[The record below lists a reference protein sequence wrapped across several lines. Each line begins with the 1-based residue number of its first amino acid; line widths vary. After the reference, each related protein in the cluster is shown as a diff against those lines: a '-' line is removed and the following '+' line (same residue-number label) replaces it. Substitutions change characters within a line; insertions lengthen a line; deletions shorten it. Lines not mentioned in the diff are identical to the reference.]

1 MSEIFNVSTNPH
13 VRSKDTTQTIMRDV
27 LIALAPASIFGIY
40 NFGVQALIRIIV
52 GIAVCMASEA
62 VYEYFMHKKITV
74 MDLSAAVTGLLI
86 ALNIPSTLNIG
97 FEIVGCVFA
106 IIIVKQLF
114 GGIGQNF
121 MNPALAARCFLLIA
135 YTGPMT
141 NFVCDAYSGAT
152 PLAILKPGSEVVG
165 QTAPTLLTM
174 FIGKTSGVI
183 GETSVICLLIGAIYL
198 VVRKIISLR
207 IPLSYIGTFAVLI
220 FLFAPGH
227 QFDAMYMLQEI
238 CGGGLILGAFFMAT
252 DYVTSPITPN
262 GKLVFGVCLGLLT
275 FIFRMFGGSAEGVSY
290 AIIFCNLLVPLI
302 ERVTVP
308 KSFGK
313 KKPEK
318 RQRRLHKMKNIIKDA
333 CILFAITLVAGI
345 LLGLV
350 YNVTKDPIAQQNEK
364 AKQKAYQEVIADAD
378 KFEALDG
385 SYASDKVAETAK
397 AVLSASAT
405 DFSKD
410 AVSEVVAG
418 IKNGKIIGFVVT
430 VVAHD
435 GYGGDIKFSVGL
447 STDGTYLGTS
457 ILTISETAGLGM
469 RAKQDPS
476 FLAQFNGTKTSEYKV
491 VTDGTGS
498 SSDSSIDA
506 IGGSTVTS
514 KAITKGVNAAL
525 AVYADLAKANV
536 KTVGGVSVE

>member
-1 MSEIFNVSTNPH
+1 
-13 VRSKDTTQTIMRDV
+13 
-27 LIALAPASIFGIY
+27 
-40 NFGVQALIRIIV
+40 
-52 GIAVCMASEA
+52 
-62 VYEYFMHKKITV
+62 
-74 MDLSAAVTGLLI
+74 
-86 ALNIPSTLNIG
+86 
-97 FEIVGCVFA
+97 
-106 IIIVKQLF
+106 
-114 GGIGQNF
+114 
-121 MNPALAARCFLLIA
+121 
-135 YTGPMT
+135 
-141 NFVCDAYSGAT
+141 
-152 PLAILKPGSEVVG
+152 
-165 QTAPTLLTM
+165 
-174 FIGKTSGVI
+174 
-183 GETSVICLLIGAIYL
+183 
-198 VVRKIISLR
+198 
-207 IPLSYIGTFAVLI
+207 
-220 FLFAPGH
+220 
-227 QFDAMYMLQEI
+227 
-238 CGGGLILGAFFMAT
+238 
-252 DYVTSPITPN
+252 
-262 GKLVFGVCLGLLT
+262 
-275 FIFRMFGGSAEGVSY
+275 
-290 AIIFCNLLVPLI
+290 
-302 ERVTVP
+302 
-308 KSFGK
+308 
-313 KKPEK
+313 
-318 RQRRLHKMKNIIKDA
+318 MKNIIKDA

-378 KFEALDG
+378 KFEALD
-385 SYASDKVAETAK
+385 ASDKLAETAK
-397 AVLSASAT
+397 AVLAASAT

-410 AVSEVVAG
+410 DVSEVVAG

>member
-1 MSEIFNVSTNPH
+1 
-13 VRSKDTTQTIMRDV
+13 
-27 LIALAPASIFGIY
+27 
-40 NFGVQALIRIIV
+40 
-52 GIAVCMASEA
+52 
-62 VYEYFMHKKITV
+62 
-74 MDLSAAVTGLLI
+74 
-86 ALNIPSTLNIG
+86 
-97 FEIVGCVFA
+97 
-106 IIIVKQLF
+106 
-114 GGIGQNF
+114 
-121 MNPALAARCFLLIA
+121 
-135 YTGPMT
+135 
-141 NFVCDAYSGAT
+141 
-152 PLAILKPGSEVVG
+152 
-165 QTAPTLLTM
+165 
-174 FIGKTSGVI
+174 
-183 GETSVICLLIGAIYL
+183 
-198 VVRKIISLR
+198 
-207 IPLSYIGTFAVLI
+207 
-220 FLFAPGH
+220 
-227 QFDAMYMLQEI
+227 
-238 CGGGLILGAFFMAT
+238 
-252 DYVTSPITPN
+252 
-262 GKLVFGVCLGLLT
+262 
-275 FIFRMFGGSAEGVSY
+275 
-290 AIIFCNLLVPLI
+290 
-302 ERVTVP
+302 
-308 KSFGK
+308 
-313 KKPEK
+313 
-318 RQRRLHKMKNIIKDA
+318 MKNIIKDA

-378 KFEALDG
+378 K
-385 SYASDKVAETAK
+385 VAETAK

-410 AVSEVVAG
+410 DVSEVVAG

>member
-1 MSEIFNVSTNPH
+1 
-13 VRSKDTTQTIMRDV
+13 
-27 LIALAPASIFGIY
+27 
-40 NFGVQALIRIIV
+40 
-52 GIAVCMASEA
+52 
-62 VYEYFMHKKITV
+62 
-74 MDLSAAVTGLLI
+74 
-86 ALNIPSTLNIG
+86 
-97 FEIVGCVFA
+97 
-106 IIIVKQLF
+106 
-114 GGIGQNF
+114 
-121 MNPALAARCFLLIA
+121 
-135 YTGPMT
+135 
-141 NFVCDAYSGAT
+141 
-152 PLAILKPGSEVVG
+152 
-165 QTAPTLLTM
+165 
-174 FIGKTSGVI
+174 
-183 GETSVICLLIGAIYL
+183 
-198 VVRKIISLR
+198 
-207 IPLSYIGTFAVLI
+207 
-220 FLFAPGH
+220 
-227 QFDAMYMLQEI
+227 
-238 CGGGLILGAFFMAT
+238 
-252 DYVTSPITPN
+252 
-262 GKLVFGVCLGLLT
+262 
-275 FIFRMFGGSAEGVSY
+275 
-290 AIIFCNLLVPLI
+290 
-302 ERVTVP
+302 
-308 KSFGK
+308 
-313 KKPEK
+313 
-318 RQRRLHKMKNIIKDA
+318 MKNIIKDA

-410 AVSEVVAG
+410 DVSEVVAG
-418 IKNGKIIGFVVT
+418 IKNGKIIGFV
-430 VVAHD
+430 
-435 GYGGDIKFSVGL
+435 
-447 STDGTYLGTS
+447 
-457 ILTISETAGLGM
+457 ETAGLGM

>member
-1 MSEIFNVSTNPH
+1 
-13 VRSKDTTQTIMRDV
+13 
-27 LIALAPASIFGIY
+27 
-40 NFGVQALIRIIV
+40 
-52 GIAVCMASEA
+52 
-62 VYEYFMHKKITV
+62 
-74 MDLSAAVTGLLI
+74 
-86 ALNIPSTLNIG
+86 
-97 FEIVGCVFA
+97 
-106 IIIVKQLF
+106 
-114 GGIGQNF
+114 
-121 MNPALAARCFLLIA
+121 
-135 YTGPMT
+135 
-141 NFVCDAYSGAT
+141 
-152 PLAILKPGSEVVG
+152 
-165 QTAPTLLTM
+165 
-174 FIGKTSGVI
+174 
-183 GETSVICLLIGAIYL
+183 
-198 VVRKIISLR
+198 
-207 IPLSYIGTFAVLI
+207 
-220 FLFAPGH
+220 
-227 QFDAMYMLQEI
+227 
-238 CGGGLILGAFFMAT
+238 
-252 DYVTSPITPN
+252 
-262 GKLVFGVCLGLLT
+262 
-275 FIFRMFGGSAEGVSY
+275 
-290 AIIFCNLLVPLI
+290 
-302 ERVTVP
+302 
-308 KSFGK
+308 
-313 KKPEK
+313 
-318 RQRRLHKMKNIIKDA
+318 MKNIIKDA

-385 SYASDKVAETAK
+385 SYAS
-397 AVLSASAT
+397 AT

-410 AVSEVVAG
+410 DVSEVVAG

>member
-1 MSEIFNVSTNPH
+1 
-13 VRSKDTTQTIMRDV
+13 
-27 LIALAPASIFGIY
+27 
-40 NFGVQALIRIIV
+40 
-52 GIAVCMASEA
+52 
-62 VYEYFMHKKITV
+62 
-74 MDLSAAVTGLLI
+74 
-86 ALNIPSTLNIG
+86 
-97 FEIVGCVFA
+97 
-106 IIIVKQLF
+106 
-114 GGIGQNF
+114 
-121 MNPALAARCFLLIA
+121 
-135 YTGPMT
+135 
-141 NFVCDAYSGAT
+141 
-152 PLAILKPGSEVVG
+152 
-165 QTAPTLLTM
+165 
-174 FIGKTSGVI
+174 
-183 GETSVICLLIGAIYL
+183 
-198 VVRKIISLR
+198 
-207 IPLSYIGTFAVLI
+207 
-220 FLFAPGH
+220 
-227 QFDAMYMLQEI
+227 
-238 CGGGLILGAFFMAT
+238 
-252 DYVTSPITPN
+252 
-262 GKLVFGVCLGLLT
+262 
-275 FIFRMFGGSAEGVSY
+275 
-290 AIIFCNLLVPLI
+290 
-302 ERVTVP
+302 
-308 KSFGK
+308 
-313 KKPEK
+313 
-318 RQRRLHKMKNIIKDA
+318 MKNIIKDA

-410 AVSEVVAG
+410 DVSEVVAG

-430 VVAHD
+430 V
-435 GYGGDIKFSVGL
+435 
-447 STDGTYLGTS
+447 GTYLGTS

>member
-1 MSEIFNVSTNPH
+1 
-13 VRSKDTTQTIMRDV
+13 
-27 LIALAPASIFGIY
+27 
-40 NFGVQALIRIIV
+40 
-52 GIAVCMASEA
+52 
-62 VYEYFMHKKITV
+62 
-74 MDLSAAVTGLLI
+74 
-86 ALNIPSTLNIG
+86 
-97 FEIVGCVFA
+97 
-106 IIIVKQLF
+106 
-114 GGIGQNF
+114 
-121 MNPALAARCFLLIA
+121 
-135 YTGPMT
+135 
-141 NFVCDAYSGAT
+141 
-152 PLAILKPGSEVVG
+152 
-165 QTAPTLLTM
+165 
-174 FIGKTSGVI
+174 
-183 GETSVICLLIGAIYL
+183 
-198 VVRKIISLR
+198 
-207 IPLSYIGTFAVLI
+207 
-220 FLFAPGH
+220 
-227 QFDAMYMLQEI
+227 
-238 CGGGLILGAFFMAT
+238 
-252 DYVTSPITPN
+252 
-262 GKLVFGVCLGLLT
+262 
-275 FIFRMFGGSAEGVSY
+275 
-290 AIIFCNLLVPLI
+290 
-302 ERVTVP
+302 
-308 KSFGK
+308 
-313 KKPEK
+313 
-318 RQRRLHKMKNIIKDA
+318 MKNIIKDA

-410 AVSEVVAG
+410 DVSEVVAG

-457 ILTISETAGLGM
+457 ILTITSIGSSNKKTEKRMLTISETAGLGM

>member
-1 MSEIFNVSTNPH
+1 
-13 VRSKDTTQTIMRDV
+13 
-27 LIALAPASIFGIY
+27 
-40 NFGVQALIRIIV
+40 
-52 GIAVCMASEA
+52 
-62 VYEYFMHKKITV
+62 
-74 MDLSAAVTGLLI
+74 
-86 ALNIPSTLNIG
+86 
-97 FEIVGCVFA
+97 
-106 IIIVKQLF
+106 
-114 GGIGQNF
+114 
-121 MNPALAARCFLLIA
+121 
-135 YTGPMT
+135 
-141 NFVCDAYSGAT
+141 
-152 PLAILKPGSEVVG
+152 
-165 QTAPTLLTM
+165 
-174 FIGKTSGVI
+174 
-183 GETSVICLLIGAIYL
+183 
-198 VVRKIISLR
+198 
-207 IPLSYIGTFAVLI
+207 
-220 FLFAPGH
+220 
-227 QFDAMYMLQEI
+227 
-238 CGGGLILGAFFMAT
+238 
-252 DYVTSPITPN
+252 
-262 GKLVFGVCLGLLT
+262 
-275 FIFRMFGGSAEGVSY
+275 
-290 AIIFCNLLVPLI
+290 
-302 ERVTVP
+302 
-308 KSFGK
+308 
-313 KKPEK
+313 
-318 RQRRLHKMKNIIKDA
+318 MKNIIKDA

-410 AVSEVVAG
+410 DVSEVVAG

-447 STDGTYLGTS
+447 STDLGTS

-514 KAITKGVNAAL
+514 KAITKFVNAAL
-525 AVYADLAKANV
+525 AVYADLAK
-536 KTVGGVSVE
+536 TVGGVSVE

>member
-1 MSEIFNVSTNPH
+1 
-13 VRSKDTTQTIMRDV
+13 
-27 LIALAPASIFGIY
+27 
-40 NFGVQALIRIIV
+40 
-52 GIAVCMASEA
+52 
-62 VYEYFMHKKITV
+62 
-74 MDLSAAVTGLLI
+74 
-86 ALNIPSTLNIG
+86 
-97 FEIVGCVFA
+97 
-106 IIIVKQLF
+106 
-114 GGIGQNF
+114 
-121 MNPALAARCFLLIA
+121 
-135 YTGPMT
+135 
-141 NFVCDAYSGAT
+141 
-152 PLAILKPGSEVVG
+152 
-165 QTAPTLLTM
+165 
-174 FIGKTSGVI
+174 
-183 GETSVICLLIGAIYL
+183 
-198 VVRKIISLR
+198 
-207 IPLSYIGTFAVLI
+207 
-220 FLFAPGH
+220 
-227 QFDAMYMLQEI
+227 
-238 CGGGLILGAFFMAT
+238 
-252 DYVTSPITPN
+252 
-262 GKLVFGVCLGLLT
+262 
-275 FIFRMFGGSAEGVSY
+275 
-290 AIIFCNLLVPLI
+290 
-302 ERVTVP
+302 
-308 KSFGK
+308 
-313 KKPEK
+313 
-318 RQRRLHKMKNIIKDA
+318 MKNIIKDA

-397 AVLSASAT
+397 TVLSASAT

-410 AVSEVVAG
+410 EVSEVVAG

-435 GYGGDIKFSVGL
+435 GYGGDIKFSVG
-447 STDGTYLGTS
+447 
-457 ILTISETAGLGM
+457 LTISETAGLGM

-498 SSDSSIDA
+498 SSDSYIDA